1 MKRQTLVSVIIA
13 LTVFGFL
20 DAVYLAE
27 TALTG
32 GQLACDIDGLTGCN
46 AVAQSVYSQLFGIPL
61 GVYGLVF
68 YGLFFILT
76 VATFVRPSQKID
88 YLLLGLAGAG
98 ALCSLYFL
106 YAQFFL
112 IKALCIYCV
121 GSAVI
126 AGLLLL
132 ASWFLVRGTRGL
144 RSPETP
150 SLPHTA

>member
-1 MKRQTLVSVIIA
+1 MKRQTLVSLIIA
-13 LTVFGFL
+13 LTIFGL
-20 DAVYLAE
+20 VDAGYLAE

-68 YGLFFILT
+68 YGLFLIFAI
-76 VATFVRPSQKID
+76 VAFVRPSRKGD
-88 YLLLGLAGAG
+88 YLLLGLAGVG
-98 ALCSLYFL
+98 ALSSLYFL

-112 IKALCIYCV
+112 IKALCIYCI

-126 AGLLLL
+126 AGFLLP
-132 ASWFLVRGTRGL
+132 ASWFLVKGTRSVA
-144 RSPETP
+144 SPEMP
-150 SLPHTA
+150 SLPPTA